1 MTPLAPAVRGFT
13 LIELMVTMAVLA
25 TTAVVVY
32 PTYLSYTR
40 ETNRGDA
47 YAALLD
53 LATREEHHYN
63 TYDEY
68 TTVIVPPGGCE
79 AASCGLAAT
88 DVSAGGYY
96 TISAAPG
103 RTGNIATSFV
113 LTATARRDQT
123 QASDARCAVLTL
135 DWRGETSPVECW

>member
-1 MTPLAPAVRGFT
+1 MTPHATAARGFT
-13 LIELMVTMAVLA
+13 LIELMVTLAVIA

-40 ETNRGDA
+40 ESNRADA

-68 TTVIVPPGGCE
+68 TTVITAPGDCK
-79 AASCGLAAT
+79 AASCGLDASDSSAA
-88 DVSAGGYY
+88 GYY
-96 TISAAPG
+96 TIVAAPG
-103 RTGNIATSFV
+103 STGNIATSFV
-113 LTATARRDQT
+113 LTATAKRGEA
-123 QASDARCAVLTL
+123 QAGDEHCAVLTL
-135 DWRGETSPVECW
+135 DWRGETTPIECW